1 MISIVLFLSQISPLT
16 KYEKIWFQQLFFM
29 VFVQSGINQL
39 ILDKF
44 WDNVSEINL
53 DDKNKKY

>member
-1 MISIVLFLSQISPLT
+1 MRKCDFDN
-16 KYEKIWFQQLFFM
+16 Y
-29 VFVQSGINQL
+29 FVRSGINQL